1 MKEWIFKDKENFER
15 PLWWNEIRS
24 KL

>member
-1 MKEWIFKDKENFER
+1 MKEWIFKDKENLER

>member
-1 MKEWIFKDKENFER
+1 MKEWIFKDEENFER